1 MATAAARN
9 QIFKLSKNTLDFRK
23 MKASAMKNVQAR
35 SEVRI
40 TEGRSWQQNSLSW
53 NGGFFPQGKHKC

>member
-1 MATAAARN
+1 
-9 QIFKLSKNTLDFRK
+9 
-23 MKASAMKNVQAR
+23 MKNVQAR

-40 TEGRSWQQNSLSW
+40 IAHRGEELAADCLSW